1 MIQSSSRAKNWAP
14 SPPRTVI
21 KRENSTGSLRP
32 LTHRTLHAIPL
43 PRPRTMRTLPAL
55 GAKIRQSVYLLFGPA
70 QPLRCKQSPCHTPRT
85 ARSLVLRQAMAS
97 SSFLGMWPR
106 APRGHFSSTS
116 TPFFPTRRKNAAHSW
131 YLTRLIFSMVEIN
144 EQSPTWLLRWLHLW
158 LHLVS
163 AARFTKVG
171 NRASLGVLPVGAS
184 RLELLTPCL

>member
-1 MIQSSSRAKNWAP
+1 M
-14 SPPRTVI
+14 
-21 KRENSTGSLRP
+21 E
-32 LTHRTLHAIPL
+32 
-43 PRPRTMRTLPAL
+43 
-55 GAKIRQSVYLLFGPA
+55 
-70 QPLRCKQSPCHTPRT
+70 
-85 ARSLVLRQAMAS
+85 
-97 SSFLGMWPR
+97 
-106 APRGHFSSTS
+106 HFSSTS

-131 YLTRLIFSMVEIN
+131 YLTRLIFSMIEIN